1 MFKLIRM
8 DQAGGERKPGLR
20 IDIDIAV
27 GGKAMPCPCTE
38 TCFDERSFAAEIKAL
53 QDALDGLLKEGTRFL
68 SGAAKSGAAGLNPQD
83 PPEKIWAALSKMPGE
98 EDFILAFNS
107 LDDAKRAETSEY
119 ILTQCGM
126 FSGKGAVFS
135 KRFNHASGLLE

>member
-8 DQAGGERKPGLR
+8 DQTGGERKPGLR
-20 IDIDIAV
+20 VDIDITV
-27 GGKAMPCPCTE
+27 GGKAVPCPCTE
-38 TCFDERSFAAEIKAL
+38 TCFDERSFAAGIEAL
-53 QDALDGLLKEGTRFL
+53 QDALAGLLEEGRRFL

-83 PPEKIWAALSKMPGE
+83 PPEKIWAALSKIPGE

-107 LDDAKRAETSEY
+107 LDDAKRAETSDY
-119 ILTQCGM
+119 ILTQCSM

-135 KRFNHASGLLE
+135 KRFNHARGLLE